1 MKEKNIGKI
10 IFVAFLMI
18 LAAMSSTQAVVRFKS
33 GPLGAESGDTDF
45 YYNWSDDFDNEQWI
59 DSTLSYDYDVSDSCA
74 KIKDTYTIWTDP
86 SWTKMKPI
94 SITNNAGKVLTNFAF
109 RITVNY
115 DSDMQSDY
123 DDIRFKHEN
132 FETVW
137 LDYWIEDKDIHSATV
152 WINVPELPIGQSTMF
167 LFYGNPSA
175 AGQSNFYN
183 VFSDWE
189 PQWENDERISTHVYT
204 EGAWDPDVAYGNGR
218 FLIVWEEGQAPY
230 PPYTYFF
237 KQDIRGSIYNTNG
250 EEIKLDFQ
258 IRSGQEPQWHH
269 ENPSVAYGAG
279 KFFVAWEHYATS
291 TDANTIDIIGRFVS
305 QTGDVSASD
314 INICMEPS
322 MQADPHVTYDNM
334 NNRFM
339 VVWEDERQGSSN
351 SNIYAKLFDV
361 NGNQIG
367 SEKIISSAANNQRE
381 PWAAYDPLNQNYVI
395 VWEEKSGSFETD
407 IWMGLFDKNLNCIGP
422 NPGNQ
427 PMKIT
432 NSDSNTRY
440 LYPCVAFSED
450 IHQYLITWNE
460 GTTSKPYRGAVWG
473 KLIDESGSPVGPTMF
488 KIKDGSFI
496 RTDIVPYLSTSYLV
510 AYNGGGNI
518 WGKFISSDGEVFDG
532 DIQLSASNSAEADWA
547 NMAVNENII
556 FVVWEDTRVGY
567 IPPFNGVPDIFANI
581 WHLNI
586 ENGSEVS
593 ISIGNEKQL
602 ILEALITSK
611 KITFDNIESWH
622 DFDAQFEGSIT
633 FDVLNEEGASVLMSD
648 ISPGAD
654 LSTLNDE
661 PIRLRA
667 RLTRN
672 NPSYS
677 PTLDKWTLRYLGVDD
692 DPPITELDH
701 IDGTKENND
710 WYTDESV
717 TIWLYAEDYP
727 KDTGSGVDKTYYT
740 LNGGAAQ
747 EYDSSSGLHLST
759 SQASNW
765 MGVWDVVFWSVDKS
779 GNIEDKNKQENR
791 IKIKIDAEQPYVQ
804 IIEPADEQQV
814 DVPFWVRVDATD
826 NVEIDRV
833 EFDIEPFGTRENLPF
848 PDYEPPYE
856 WYCEVGKGK
865 SKDSISLTG
874 DANSGSLGVN
884 RMIRAT
890 VYDKSGQFWS
900 HEIYVFVSN
909 WNRVSEYENSNC
921 LIIAPGTG
929 TTSRG
934 QNSYNVINQPKCF
947 AFGEINWQFTSGFC
961 FSAGTGGIYN
971 INGAHFGNAQGFI
984 GIAGKSLIL
993 GYATYIKVVS

>member
-1 MKEKNIGKI
+1 MKEKNLGKI
-10 IFVAFLMI
+10 IFVVSLMA
-18 LAAMSSTQAVVRFKS
+18 LAAMSSTQAVIRLTS
-33 GPLGAESGDTDF
+33 DPEGPGDSDF
-45 YYNWSDDFDNEQWI
+45 YYSWSDDFDNEQWI
-59 DSTLSYDYDVSDSCA
+59 DSTLSYDYDVSDGCA
-74 KIKDTYTIWTDP
+74 KIKDTYMIWTDP
-86 SWTKMKPI
+86 NWIKMKPI
-94 SITNNAGKVLTNFAF
+94 TVNNNAGKVLTNFAF
-109 RITVNY
+109 KIIVDY
-115 DSDMQSDY
+115 DSDMQPDY

-152 WINVPELPIGQSTMF
+152 WVKFPELLIGQSAMF

-175 AGQSNFYN
+175 TDQSDFYD

-189 PQWENDERISTHVYT
+189 PQWENDQGISTHTYT
-204 EGAWDPDVAYGNGR
+204 EGAWDPDVAYGNER

-237 KQDIRGSIYNTNG
+237 KQDIRGSIYNTKG

-258 IRSGQEPQWHH
+258 IRSGQEPQWRH

-291 TDANTIDIIGRFVS
+291 TDPNTMDIIGRFVS
-305 QTGDVSASD
+305 QTGDVSTND
-314 INICMEPS
+314 IHICMES
-322 MQADPHVTYDNM
+322 NMQADPHVSYDSM

-351 SNIYAKLFDV
+351 SNIYAKLYDV

-367 SEKIISSAANNQRE
+367 SEKIITSAANNQRE
-381 PWAAYDPLNQNYVI
+381 PWAAYDPFNQHYMI

-407 IWMGLFDKNLNCIGP
+407 IWVGLFDKNLNCIGP

-440 LYPCVAFSED
+440 LYPCIAFSED
-450 IHQYLITWNE
+450 TNQYLITWNE
-460 GTTSKPYRGAVWG
+460 GTTSKPYRGDVWG
-473 KLIDESGSPVGPTMF
+473 KLIDASGSPVGPTMF

-496 RTDIVPYLSTSYLV
+496 RTDIVPYLSTSWLV

-518 WGKFISSDGEVFDG
+518 WGKFISSEGEVFDG
-532 DIQLSASNSAEADWA
+532 DIQLSASTSALADWA

-556 FVVWEDTRVGY
+556 FVVWEDTRIEY
-567 IPPFNGVPDIFANI
+567 LPPFNGMPDIYANI

-586 ENGSEVS
+586 ESGTEVS

-602 ILEALITSK
+602 ILEAQITSK

-622 DFDAQFEGSIT
+622 DFDAQSDGSIT
-633 FDVLNEEGASVLMSD
+633 FDVLNEEGTSVLMSD
-648 ISPGAD
+648 INPGAD
-654 LSTLNDE
+654 LSILNDK
-661 PIRLRA
+661 PIRLKA
-667 RLTRN
+667 HFTRN

-677 PTLDKWTLRYLGVDD
+677 PTLDRWTLRYVGVDD
-692 DPPITELDH
+692 DPPITELDY

-710 WYTDESV
+710 WFTDESV
-717 TIWLYAEDYP
+717 TIWLHAEDYP
-727 KDTGSGVDKTYYT
+727 KDTGSGVDKTFYT
-740 LNGGAAQ
+740 LNDGDAIT
-747 EYDSSSGLHLST
+747 YNPSSGIHLST
-759 SQASNW
+759 SQGSNW

-779 GNIEDKNKQENR
+779 GNTEDNNKQEN
-791 IKIKIDAEQPYVQ
+791 KLNIKIDAEQPYIE
-804 IIEPADEQQV
+804 IIEPANEQKV

-826 NVEIDRV
+826 NAEIDRV
-833 EFDIEPFGTRENLPF
+833 EFDIEPFGTRESLPF
-848 PDYEPPYE
+848 ADYEPPYE
-856 WYCEVGKGK
+856 WYCDVGKGK
-865 SKDSISLTG
+865 SKDSIPLNFDENMG
-874 DANSGSLGVN
+874 KLGVN
-884 RMIRAT
+884 KMVRAEI
-890 VYDKSGQFWS
+890 YDKSGQTWS

-921 LIIAPGTG
+921 IIIAPGTG
-929 TTSRG
+929 SMSQGFT
-934 QNSYNVINQPKCF
+934 SYNVINQPACF
-947 AFGEINWQFTSGFC
+947 ALGEINWEFTSGFC
-961 FSAGTGGIYN
+961 FTAGTGGFYN

-984 GIAGKSLIL
+984 GIAAKNLIL
-993 GYATYIKVVS
+993 GYATYIKVNS